1 MVSSKRP
8 PLELDELTNN
18 LKQSSGKGIGA
29 FFPSQLPPQAEK
41 PPVAQEEQE
50 KAAVLKPPL
59 QTPMELPPAPPLQ
72 PTATEA
78 KEFDLNIPTEKSET
92 FAFTFEEWLA
102 VEQLKTELTRLMGV
116 DLRVTK
122 IDIIRC
128 ALHMIVKD
136 YRTHGEQ
143 SFLVD
148 RIRRKKVR

>member
-1 MVSSKRP
+1 
-8 PLELDELTNN
+8 
-18 LKQSSGKGIGA
+18 
-29 FFPSQLPPQAEK
+29 
-41 PPVAQEEQE
+41 
-50 KAAVLKPPL
+50 
-59 QTPMELPPAPPLQ
+59 MELPPAPPLQ